1 MKLVTFLN
9 VSHDIQFNI
18 NSFTSTAR
26 GRPNFIPYTRQAA
39 HGLQNRSNLNLNS
52 GHIDSMYAINS

>member
-1 MKLVTFLN
+1 MKRVTFLN
-9 VSHDIQFNI
+9 VSHDIKFNI
-18 NSFTSTAR
+18 KR
-26 GRPNFIPYTRQAA
+26 